1 MSTQPLASTGRIR
14 EPGVYAAPSL
24 TFDLDDEIRLLQ
36 AEQPWQAGH
45 TAKTIVKYPDLRIVL
60 IALKA
65 GGRMV
70 QHETT
75 GRISIHALSGYLKVR
90 LPDKIL
96 ELPTGGIVALDKDV
110 PHSVEAVVNSA
121 FLLTIAWPDGD
132 EIAVRPENRRYR
144 QLAETERPD
153 LRIVVDARPRS
164 PRVTSKNEPHVACGR
179 ETR

>member
-75 GRISIHALSGYLKVR
+75 GRISVHVLSGCLRVCIPEKDLL
-90 LPDKIL
+90 LPANSV
-96 ELPTGGIVALDKDV
+96 VALDKDV
-110 PHSVEAVVNSA
+110 PHSVEAVADSA
-121 FLLTIAWPDGD
+121 FLLTIAWPDLD
-132 EIAVRPENRRYR
+132 EIAVRPKRARYR
-144 QLAETERPD
+144 QSAENATFD
-153 LRIVVDARPRS
+153 LRIVVNAPRS
-164 PRVTSKNEPHVACGR
+164 PRVISTNQPHVACGQK
-179 ETR
+179 TC